1 MNIRKNNFKKIVLMV
16 ILCKD
21 SGDVNAKS
29 RRVVI
34 YRGSALMW
42 TKDIVDF
49 GYKNGK
55 VTYSSGFQMNGWIF
69 PNIATNKGIKVK

>member
-1 MNIRKNNFKKIVLMV
+1 MV
-16 ILCKD
+16 ILCVTLLCTY

-34 YRGSALMW
+34 YRGSALMC

-49 GYKNGK
+49 D
-55 VTYSSGFQMNGWIF
+55 
-69 PNIATNKGIKVK
+69 IKMEK

>member
-1 MNIRKNNFKKIVLMV
+1 M
-16 ILCKD
+16 LCTY

-55 VTYSSGFQMNGWIF
+55 VTYSSGFQMNGC
-69 PNIATNKGIKVK
+69 VR